1 MEKQGPKKFT
11 GPRALVAEGAIFVAG
26 IVAACNPSPATETQ
40 RPTILPTESPTPTM
54 TIAPTQ
60 EITPTPS
67 LTPTPEVTPS
77 PTPEITPV
85 PVFTA
90 EQVAEQ
96 IIHQKKA
103 DIDKTTITDIKTG
116 INSLWN
122 KYGNELS
129 QVKWRYS
136 PTKKLTEDLF
146 IEIITSMLKGDTENA
161 PAKQIIDER
170 VSSSAGFS
178 AFLLYTYANIDS
190 PEIKKTLAEIA
201 DMPYDYAL
209 TSIPTYPGEPSRNK
223 DRLAD
228 EIPGQLQGFFDL
240 NK

>member
-1 MEKQGPKKFT
+1 MKERVRGIKGM
-11 GPRALVAEGAIFVAG
+11 VAG
-26 IVAACNPSPATETQ
+26 AVLSTAFIAGC
-40 RPTILPTESPTPTM
+40 SPTSE
-54 TIAPTQ
+54 ATQ
-60 EITPTPS
+60 QPSFSPDINSTPS
-67 LTPTPEVTPS
+67 LIIAPSANAEVTPNPIATPTPEVTPS